1 MKFLTVLDLQKNEIQ
16 NVVIQNLA
24 VAPSSPVQGQIYYDT
39 VADVIKVY
47 DGAAWVSLSTGGGTV
62 TSVSGTAPIVSTGGS
77 TPAISINAADGS
89 NAGSMS
95 AAHYSLVNGATDANT
110 SSAIVKRDASGN
122 FSAGTVTAALSGT
135 ASNASALNNQ
145 NASYY
150 LSRANHTGTQAAS
163 TISDFDTQVRSSRLD
178 QMAAPTSNLS
188 LNSQK
193 IVSLA
198 DPSNPQDAATKA
210 YVDAARSGLD
220 VKASVRA
227 ATTANLT
234 SLSGEVTVDGV
245 ELVAGNRILVKNQ
258 SSAQNNGIYV
268 VAAGAWSRA
277 TDADADAEVTSG
289 MFTFVEEG
297 TANGDSGWVLSTN
310 GSISVGVTEIAF
322 VQFSGAGQI
331 TAGDGLTKTGN
342 TLNVVG
348 TADKITVSADAVTIA
363 STYAGQSSITTLGTI
378 TTGVWNGTDVAIA
391 DGGTGA
397 SDAGTARTN
406 LGLAIGTD
414 VQAYNAT
421 LAAVAGGTYS
431 GDDSIVTVGTITT
444 GTWNGT
450 DIAVA
455 DGGTGASTAA
465 GAKTN
470 LGFMTRYST
479 SATWTAGEAKTVTH
493 SLGTKDVTV
502 AVYDSGDAQVF
513 CDVVTAT
520 TNTLTVTISLAGTYR
535 VVVIG

>member
-1 MKFLTVLDLQKNEIQ
+1 
-16 NVVIQNLA
+16 
-24 VAPSSPVQGQIYYDT
+24 
-39 VADVIKVY
+39 
-47 DGAAWVSLSTGGGTV
+47 
-62 TSVSGTAPIVSTGGS
+62 
-77 TPAISINAADGS
+77 
-89 NAGSMS
+89 
-95 AAHYSLVNGATDANT
+95 
-110 SSAIVKRDASGN
+110 
-122 FSAGTVTAALSGT
+122 
-135 ASNASALNNQ
+135 
-145 NASYY
+145 
-150 LSRANHTGTQAAS
+150 
-163 TISDFDTQVRSSRLD
+163 
-178 QMAAPTSNLS
+178 
-188 LNSQK
+188 
-193 IVSLA
+193 
-198 DPSNPQDAATKA
+198 
-210 YVDAARSGLD
+210 
-220 VKASVRA
+220 
-227 ATTANLT
+227 
-234 SLSGEVTVDGV
+234 
-245 ELVAGNRILVKNQ
+245 
-258 SSAQNNGIYV
+258 
-268 VAAGAWSRA
+268 
-277 TDADADAEVTSG
+277 

-378 TTGVWNGTDVAIA
+378 ATGVWNGTDIAIA

-414 VQAYNAT
+414 VQAYNST

-431 GDDSIVTVGTITT
+431 GDDSIVTVGTITA

-455 DGGTGASTAA
+455 DGGTGASNAA

-470 LGFMTRYST
+470 LGFMTRYAV

-520 TNTLTVTISLAGTYR
+520 TDTLTVTISLAGTYR
-535 VVVIG
+535 VVVLG

>member
-1 MKFLTVLDLQKNEIQ
+1 
-16 NVVIQNLA
+16 
-24 VAPSSPVQGQIYYDT
+24 
-39 VADVIKVY
+39 
-47 DGAAWVSLSTGGGTV
+47 
-62 TSVSGTAPIVSTGGS
+62 
-77 TPAISINAADGS
+77 
-89 NAGSMS
+89 
-95 AAHYSLVNGATDANT
+95 
-110 SSAIVKRDASGN
+110 
-122 FSAGTVTAALSGT
+122 
-135 ASNASALNNQ
+135 
-145 NASYY
+145 
-150 LSRANHTGTQAAS
+150 
-163 TISDFDTQVRSSRLD
+163 
-178 QMAAPTSNLS
+178 MAAPTSNLS

-245 ELVAGNRILVKNQ
+245 DLVAGNRILVKNQ

-421 LAAVAGGTYS
+421 LASVAGGTYA
-431 GDDSIVTVGTITT
+431 GDDSIVTVGTITA

-455 DGGTGASTAA
+455 DGGTGASTAG

-470 LGFMTRYST
+470 LGFMTRYSA
-479 SATWTAGEAKTVTH
+479 SATWTAGEAKAVTH

-502 AVYDSGDAQVF
+502 SIYDSSDNLVF
-513 CDVVTAT
+513 ADVVTTSTTVAT
-520 TNTLTVTISLAGTYR
+520 ITISLAGTYR
-535 VVVIG
+535 VVIIG